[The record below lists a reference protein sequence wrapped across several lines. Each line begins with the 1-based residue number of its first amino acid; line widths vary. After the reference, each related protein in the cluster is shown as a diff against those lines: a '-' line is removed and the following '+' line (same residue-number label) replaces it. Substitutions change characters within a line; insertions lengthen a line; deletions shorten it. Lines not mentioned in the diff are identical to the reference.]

1 MFVQAALV
9 FLHIVLHFMS
19 QKKASYMEQDAYQT
33 PFYYNLHFTY
43 LVSAYAHVVPKYKE
57 TGPDVQFTVLSR

>member
-1 MFVQAALV
+1 
-9 FLHIVLHFMS
+9 
-19 QKKASYMEQDAYQT
+19 MEQDAYQT